1 MLASLTMTI
10 LMMMMATSVAFG
22 PDAPVLG
29 GQSRALLVWKDSL
42 DNQNQQALHSWGN
55 TSTPCNWRVQT
66 PDTVI
71 DPSFSGLV
79 TESDR
84 RCFLHRQT
92 AGKFVAFEGTDTG
105 RRFIGCATEAGVNC
119 GVLEWVDAPWPV
131 IFQRCLTKLWD
142 MYHEENLGRVQDKD
156 AHEIEVEKLKKELD
170 SLGNQYSQLVDD
182 VSKLFDYQD
191 GQKSHDMDYK
201 SQAINELR
209 MKKDQLQEQENIELQ
224 MEKLKLKK
232 EQRCILQSQAD
243 IIQNTR
249 KAMKEIQVERDL
261 LKEEKKKLEHIIA
274 ELLKAG
280 HGCKEKLDKI
290 KEVVMEE

>member
-1 MLASLTMTI
+1 MPSWPNSNE
-10 LMMMMATSVAFG
+10 TSDDDEYMSEFSSM
-22 PDAPVLG
+22 
-29 GQSRALLVWKDSL
+29 QMEYF
-42 DNQNQQALHSWGN
+42 
-55 TSTPCNWRVQT
+55 QT

-84 RCFLHRQT
+84 RCIPHRER

-105 RRFIGCATEAGVNC
+105 RRFVGCVTE
-119 GVLEWVDAPWPV
+119 PV
-131 IFQRCLTKLWD
+131 TLQRCLTKLWD
-142 MYHEENLGRVQDKD
+142 MYHEENLGRVQDKE

-191 GQKSHDMDYK
+191 GQKSHDMDYT
-201 SQAINELR
+201 SQAINELKE
-209 MKKDQLQEQENIELQ
+209 KKHQLEEKAKIEIQ

-261 LKEEKKKLEHIIA
+261 LKEEKKKLEHIIVG
-274 ELLKAG
+274 LLKAG

-290 KEVVMEE
+290 KEVFMEE

>member
-1 MLASLTMTI
+1 MPSWPNSNE
-10 LMMMMATSVAFG
+10 TS
-22 PDAPVLG
+22 
-29 GQSRALLVWKDSL
+29 
-42 DNQNQQALHSWGN
+42 DNDDEYMSEFSSMNMEYF
-55 TSTPCNWRVQT
+55 QT

-84 RCFLHRQT
+84 RCILHRER

-105 RRFIGCATEAGVNC
+105 RRFIGCATEDGVNC
-119 GVLEWVDAPWPV
+119 GVLEWVDAPWSA
-131 IFQRCLTKLWD
+131 ILQRCFTKLWD
-142 MYHEENLGRVQDKD
+142 MYHEENLGRVQDKE

-182 VSKLFDYQD
+182 VSKLFDYQH
-191 GQKSHDMDYK
+191 GKKSHDMDYT
-201 SQAINELR
+201 SQAINELKE
-209 MKKDQLQEQENIELQ
+209 KKHQLEEQTKIEIQ

-261 LKEEKKKLEHIIA
+261 LKEEKKKPEHIIA

>member
-1 MLASLTMTI
+1 MLSWPNSNE
-10 LMMMMATSVAFG
+10 TSDDDDEFSSM
-22 PDAPVLG
+22 
-29 GQSRALLVWKDSL
+29 QMEYF
-42 DNQNQQALHSWGN
+42 
-55 TSTPCNWRVQT
+55 QT

-71 DPSFSGLV
+71 DPSFCGLV

-84 RCFLHRQT
+84 RCILHRQR

-105 RRFIGCATEAGVNC
+105 RRFIGCATE
-119 GVLEWVDAPWPV
+119 WVDAPWPV
-131 IFQRCLTKLWD
+131 ILQRCLTKLWD
-142 MYHEENLGRVQDKD
+142 MYHEQNLGRAQDNE
-156 AHEIEVEKLKKELD
+156 AHGTEVAKLHKELD
-170 SLGNQYSQLVDD
+170 SLANQYSQLVDD

-191 GQKSHDMDYK
+191 GIKSHDMDCT
-201 SQAINELR
+201 SQAINELKE
-209 MKKDQLQEQENIELQ
+209 KKRQLEEQAKIELQ

-249 KAMKEIQVERDL
+249 KAMKEIEVDRDH
-261 LKEEKKKLEHIIA
+261 LKEEKKKLENVIA
-274 ELLKAG
+274 ELPKVG

>member
-1 MLASLTMTI
+1 MY
-10 LMMMMATSVAFG
+10 F
-22 PDAPVLG
+22 
-29 GQSRALLVWKDSL
+29 LL
-42 DNQNQQALHSWGN
+42 Q
-55 TSTPCNWRVQT
+55 QT

-71 DPSFSGLV
+71 DPSFSGLI

-84 RCFLHRQT
+84 RCILHRQR
-92 AGKFVAFEGTDTG
+92 AGKFVAFEGTETG
-105 RRFIGCATEAGVNC
+105 RRFIGCATEFSDGVNR
-119 GVLEWVDAPWPV
+119 GLLEWVDAPWPV
-131 IFQRCLTKLWD
+131 ILQRCLTKLWD
-142 MYHEENLGRVQDKD
+142 MYHEENLGRVQDTE

-182 VSKLFDYQD
+182 VFKLFDYQD
-191 GQKSHDMDYK
+191 GQKSHDMDYT
-201 SQAINELR
+201 SHEINELKE
-209 MKKDQLQEQENIELQ
+209 KKHQLEQQAKIEVE

-232 EQRCILQSQAD
+232 EQRCILQSQVD

>member
-1 MLASLTMTI
+1 MPSWPNSNE
-10 LMMMMATSVAFG
+10 TSDDDDEYMSEF
-22 PDAPVLG
+22 
-29 GQSRALLVWKDSL
+29 SSM
-42 DNQNQQALHSWGN
+42 NMEYF
-55 TSTPCNWRVQT
+55 QT

-71 DPSFSGLV
+71 DPSFSRLV

-84 RCFLHRQT
+84 RCILHRER

-105 RRFIGCATEAGVNC
+105 RRFIGCATE
-119 GVLEWVDAPWPV
+119 WVDAPWPV
-131 IFQRCLTKLWD
+131 ILQRCLTKLWD
-142 MYHEENLGRVQDKD
+142 MYHEENLGRVQDKE
-156 AHEIEVEKLKKELD
+156 AHEIEVEKLKELD

-191 GQKSHDMDYK
+191 GQKSHDMDYT
-201 SQAINELR
+201 SQAIDELKE
-209 MKKDQLQEQENIELQ
+209 KKHQLEEQAKIEIQ

-249 KAMKEIQVERDL
+249 KAMKEIQVERNL
-261 LKEEKKKLEHIIA
+261 FKEEKKKLEHIIA

>member
-1 MLASLTMTI
+1 
-10 LMMMMATSVAFG
+10 
-22 PDAPVLG
+22 
-29 GQSRALLVWKDSL
+29 
-42 DNQNQQALHSWGN
+42 
-55 TSTPCNWRVQT
+55 
-66 PDTVI
+66 
-71 DPSFSGLV
+71 
-79 TESDR
+79 
-84 RCFLHRQT
+84 
-92 AGKFVAFEGTDTG
+92 
-105 RRFIGCATEAGVNC
+105 
-119 GVLEWVDAPWPV
+119 
-131 IFQRCLTKLWD
+131 
-142 MYHEENLGRVQDKD
+142 MYHEENLGRVQDKE

-191 GQKSHDMDYK
+191 GQKSHDMDYT
-201 SQAINELR
+201 SQAINELKE
-209 MKKDQLQEQENIELQ
+209 KKHQLEERAKIEIQ